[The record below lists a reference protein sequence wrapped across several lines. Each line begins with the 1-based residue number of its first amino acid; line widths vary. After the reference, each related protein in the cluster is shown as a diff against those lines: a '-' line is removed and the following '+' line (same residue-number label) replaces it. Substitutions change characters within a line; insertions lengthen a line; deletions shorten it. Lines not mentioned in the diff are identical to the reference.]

1 MTRRDE
7 LVLAMNL
14 YCQLPFGKLHAR
26 NREVIQLASRLNR
39 TPSSVAMKLCNLAS
53 LDPAHADR
61 GIRGLSKVS
70 AGDRAI
76 WEEFH
81 ADWNGLA
88 TESEALRERLAVGDV
103 TPDEDAAPTENMPT
117 RPTGEFSGATE
128 STREVRVRLA
138 QRFFRRAVISS
149 YDFRCCVTGIEI
161 RSLLIAS
168 HILPWSQY
176 PDLRANPSNGL
187 CLSRLHD
194 AAFDRGLMT
203 FDDEF
208 RIVLS
213 RELRDAFGNSVIA
226 ASFQAFEGR
235 LMELPQKFCPN
246 SEYLQIHRSTM
257 FRG

>member
-1 MTRRDE
+1 MTRRPWSRDE

-26 NREVIQLASRLNR
+26 NRDVIRLAETLHR

-53 LDPAHADR
+53 LDPAHQSR

-76 WEEFH
+76 WDEFH
-81 ADWNGLA
+81 ADWNRLA
-88 TESEALRERLAVGDV
+88 TESEALRESLGVPEGQAQVAGDSV
-103 TPDEDAAPTENMPT
+103 S
-117 RPTGEFSGATE
+117 TGYIGETE
-128 STREVRVRLA
+128 STRQVRVRLA

-168 HILPWSQY
+168 HILPWAQY
-176 PDLRANPSNGL
+176 PDLRANPRNGL
-187 CLSRLHD
+187 CLSSLHD
-194 AAFDRGLMT
+194 SAFDRGLMT
-203 FDDEF
+203 FDDEC
-208 RIVLS
+208 RLVLS
-213 RELRDAFGNSVIA
+213 SELRGAFVNSVIA

-235 LMELPQKFCPN
+235 IMKLPQKFRPN
-246 SEYLQIHRSTM
+246 EDYLRLHRETI
-257 FRG
+257 FRA